1 MFGAKAICDGRIALL
16 SAVQPF
22 PMTDVN
28 IRLGSTGAGNEPG
41 LNMDMPILAGRSDCC
56 ACAASWQS

>member
-22 PMTDVN
+22 SMTDVT
-28 IRLGSTGAGNEPG
+28 IRPGSTGAGNEPG